1 MDALTVF
8 GFASITIMLI
18 AYIFE
23 ARSTIW
29 LFVFATACVSSS
41 VYGWL
46 AGTIPFGIVE
56 IIWAIFA
63 YRKWWIAKQNFKND
77 NFRSPEARSGNQE
90 H

>member
-8 GFASITIMLI
+8 GFASITVMLI

-23 ARSTIW
+23 TRSAIW

-46 AGTIPFGIVE
+46 AGTLPFAIVE
-56 IIWAIFA
+56 IIWAAVAF
-63 YRKWWIAKQNFKND
+63 RRWWKKKN
-77 NFRSPEARSGNQE
+77 
-90 H
+90 